1 MKELTVA
8 QLYEAHKD
16 RLALSW
22 IGSIGCNRS
31 IRLVETD
38 AYGSD
43 IVGHLNIIHPD
54 RLQVVGSAEQKWALR
69 TRAQRRQSVF
79 EDLCQAAPPAIIVAD
94 NLPVLDELREAC
106 EKTGTPLFSSTLS
119 CSVVID
125 QLRHYLA
132 RKLGTT
138 TNLHGV
144 FMDVLGMGVMITGDS
159 GSGKSELALE
169 LISRGH
175 GLVADDVVE
184 LTRVAPNVIFG
195 SCPSLLRDFLEVR
208 GLGLL
213 NIRTIFGETA
223 SRRKMRLKLIV
234 HLHRQQP
241 GSADTPRLP
250 FEAQTQEILG
260 IDVRKVNIPVAAG
273 RNLAVLLEAAV
284 RNTILQ
290 FRGIDSLEEFISRQ
304 QQEVLVQEDVAA
316 KSAQRAL
323 ALDRHHA
330 IPFDEIDDPSI

>member
-1 MKELTVA
+1 MKELSVA
-8 QLYEAHKD
+8 QLYEEYKD
-16 RLALSW
+16 SLALNW
-22 IGSIGCNRS
+22 VGSVGCNRS
-31 IRLVETD
+31 IRLMEKD

-43 IVGHLNIIHPD
+43 IVGHLNIIHPE
-54 RLQVVGSAEQKWALR
+54 RLQVVGTAEQKWSLR
-69 TRAQRRQSVF
+69 TRATRRQSVY

-94 NLPVLDELREAC
+94 GLPILDELRDAC
-106 EKTGTPLFSSTLS
+106 EKTGTPLFSSARS
-119 CSVVID
+119 CSAVID

-132 RKLGTT
+132 RKLADTT
-138 TNLHGV
+138 SLHGV

-184 LTRVAPNVIFG
+184 LTRVAPNVIEG
-195 SCPSLLRDFLEVR
+195 RCPGILRDFLEVR

-241 GSADTPRLP
+241 GNADTPRLP

-260 IDVRKVNIPVAAG
+260 VNIRKVNIPVAAG

-290 FRGIDSLEEFISRQ
+290 FRGIDSLDEFIARQ
-304 QQEVLVQEDVAA
+304 QEEVLAQEALAA

-323 ALDRHHA
+323 ALDTAPTR
-330 IPFDEIDDPSI
+330 PDEIDDPSI